1 MRYQAPACKVIELV
15 PEAQVLQASP
25 PWYAIFPYINGE
37 EGAATIEG
45 LTYEDL
51 P

>member
-1 MRYQAPACKVIELV
+1 MRYQAPVCKVIELV
-15 PEAQVLQASP
+15 PEAGVLQVS
-25 PWYAIFPYINGE
+25 YLIFPYINGE

-45 LTYEDL
+45 LIYEDL